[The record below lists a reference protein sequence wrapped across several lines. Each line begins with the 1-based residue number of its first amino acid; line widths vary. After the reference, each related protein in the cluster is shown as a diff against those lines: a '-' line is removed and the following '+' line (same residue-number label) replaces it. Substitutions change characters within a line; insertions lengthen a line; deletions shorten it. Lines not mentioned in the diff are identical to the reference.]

1 MQLSRKRKIF
11 SQFVF
16 AFSKFRLNFEHFQ
29 KEMTLLADAFLNLR
43 SPRNVVREMSKKSRF
58 RRSFEK

>member
-1 MQLSRKRKIF
+1 MQLSQKRKIF

-16 AFSKFRLNFEHFQ
+16 AFSKFRLNFEYFQ

>member
-1 MQLSRKRKIF
+1 MQLSQKQKIF